1 MKLQFKHVTGLLV
14 AALVAGVAILTGC
27 ENPPQPRKGPTTQRL
42 ATPPPKIPVT
52 VVQSE
57 PVQQVITM
65 PASIISFETA
75 PLMAKIDAYV
85 DKIYVDIGDE
95 VKEDDLLV
103 QLEAPELT
111 YEVERH
117 GKLVVQGEAAIA
129 LAQAELGAARARL
142 NEQQALLDLRMS
154 EQQRIAQII
163 RSGALSEQKG
173 HEAEFALKS
182 ATAAKVRYQNA
193 VSVAEAEVNMAVARA
208 GVAKADYDKA
218 KVLAQYQQIRAPFD
232 GVISERKVD
241 PGAFVRPASGEN
253 AIPLVTVDQID
264 KLRAVIHVTMDQAV
278 HLDAGDRIE
287 LVVDDVPGKNFPG
300 TVSRTAGVFDERTR
314 MMRVEVDLDNFPSD
328 ATGHRPLRAGAYGE
342 VTIVTAEES
351 LVVVPKAAIG
361 QNATGPYVVV
371 VGNDGECQQMAI
383 EVGIDAGD
391 FVGVLSGIKPGDR
404 VVASRPGQIK
414 DKQRLT
420 ENSIQELK

>member
-1 MKLQFKHVTGLLV
+1 MKLPFNHVTGLLV
-14 AALVAGVAILTGC
+14 AALAAGVAILTGC
-27 ENPPQPRKGPTTQRL
+27 ENPPQPRKSPTTQRP

-65 PASIISFETA
+65 PASVISFETA

-85 DKIYVDIGDE
+85 DKVYVDIGDE

-117 GKLVVQGEAAIA
+117 EKMVVQGEAAIT
-129 LAQAELGAARARL
+129 LARAELEAAKARL
-142 NEQQALLDLRMS
+142 DEQQALLDLRMS

-182 ATAAKVRYQNA
+182 ATAAKVRYQNT
-193 VSVAEAEVNMAVARA
+193 VSVAEAEVNMAVARV

-218 KVLAQYQQIRAPFD
+218 KALAQYQQIRAPFD
-232 GVISERKVD
+232 GVITERKVD
-241 PGAFVRPASGEN
+241 PGAFVRPASGEGVV
-253 AIPLVTVDQID
+253 PLVTVDQID
-264 KLRAVIHVTMDQAV
+264 KLRAMIHVTMDQAV
-278 HLDAGDRIE
+278 YLDIGDRVE
-287 LVVDDVPGKNFPG
+287 LVVDNVPGKKFPG

-328 ATGHRPLRAGAYGE
+328 TTGHRPLRAGTYGE
-342 VTIVTAEES
+342 VTIVTAEEP

-361 QNATGPYVVV
+361 QNVTGPYVVV
-371 VGNDGECQQMAI
+371 VGNDGECQQVAI

-391 FVGVLSGIKPGDR
+391 VVGVLSGIKPGDR
-404 VVASRPGQIK
+404 VVASHPDQIK

-420 ENSIQELK
+420 ENSIRELK

>member
-57 PVQQVITM
+57 PVQLVITM

-314 MMRVEVDLDNFPSD
+314 MMRVEVDLDNAVSD
-328 ATGHRPLRAGAYGE
+328 AGVRPLRAGTYGE
-342 VTIVTAEES
+342 VTIIVAEET
-351 LVVVPKAAIG
+351 LAVVPKAAIG
-361 QNATGPYVVV
+361 RGVTGPYVVV
-371 VGNDGECQQMAI
+371 VGKDGECQQASI
-383 EVGIDAGD
+383 EIGIDAGD

-404 VVASRPGQIK
+404 IVASQPDQIK
-414 DKQRLT
+414 DKQRLA